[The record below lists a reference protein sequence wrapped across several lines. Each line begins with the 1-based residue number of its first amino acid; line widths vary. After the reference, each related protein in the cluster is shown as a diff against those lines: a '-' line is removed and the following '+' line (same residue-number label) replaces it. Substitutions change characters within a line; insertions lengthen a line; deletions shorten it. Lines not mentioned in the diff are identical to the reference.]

1 MAAARITE
9 KEVIRER
16 GRKRGKVT
24 ERLLMNGVVKRE
36 GSRNGTGRPSPS
48 FLSTVFCHSV
58 LLSLTLS
65 IPPSLFISKLL
76 PWQSCTIPFD
86 SNQRRRGKWGK
97 NASAPVVLDGHSYPL
112 CHSAHSPVYSVP
124 QRRAY
129 SLVAY
134 TSSALFPRGAPKPQ
148 LLSWSLR
155 HYMHKFDSIK

>member
-1 MAAARITE
+1 MVATHLALQHATPITDNNNRVAAARITE

-76 PWQSCTIPFD
+76 P
-86 SNQRRRGKWGK
+86 
-97 NASAPVVLDGHSYPL
+97 
-112 CHSAHSPVYSVP
+112 
-124 QRRAY
+124 
-129 SLVAY
+129 
-134 TSSALFPRGAPKPQ
+134 
-148 LLSWSLR
+148 
-155 HYMHKFDSIK
+155 